1 MLGIACFRLGKMV
14 LTAQELP
21 IDQKNQHKMGIK
33 LERDDHWNDRICAL
47 K

>member
-1 MLGIACFRLGKMV
+1 MLGIACFRLWEMV

-21 IDQKNQHKMGIK
+21 IDQKRQQKMGIK
-33 LERDDHWNDRICAL
+33 FEQDDHWNDRICAL